1 MRSALPEPVVSDLPR
16 NPFRAR
22 DAARFGLTRARL
34 YALVSAGTLERVA
47 RGIYAPAAVGLGP
60 NATWAEAAQ
69 RVPGGVLC
77 LLTALRLNGMTT
89 QAPREVWMAI
99 GEKARRPKVGSLP
112 IRFVR
117 FSGAALREGIED
129 RDMEGATI
137 RVYNPAKTVA
147 DCFKYRN
154 TIGLEVALE
163 ALRDYW
169 HKRLGTLEE
178 LEHYA
183 AICRVA
189 KVMRPYVESL
199 VV

>member
-1 MRSALPEPVVSDLPR
+1 MRKHLPLH
-16 NPFRAR
+16 
-22 DAARFGLTRARL
+22 
-34 YALVSAGTLERVA
+34 
-47 RGIYAPAAVGLGP
+47 I
-60 NATWAEAAQ
+60 
-69 RVPGGVLC
+69 
-77 LLTALRLNGMTT
+77 
-89 QAPREVWMAI
+89 
-99 GEKARRPKVGSLP
+99 
-112 IRFVR
+112 VR
-117 FSGAALREGIED
+117 FSGAALTEGVEVREVN
-129 RDMEGATI
+129 GATI

-154 TIGLEVALE
+154 TIGLDVALE

-189 KVMRPYVESL
+189 KVIRPYIESL

>member
-1 MRSALPEPVVSDLPR
+1 MARGLFVEAGTD
-16 NPFRAR
+16 FKGR
-22 DAARFGLTRARL
+22 DA
-34 YALVSAGTLERVA
+34 LV
-47 RGIYAPAAVGLGP
+47 
-60 NATWAEAAQ
+60 EACKML
-69 RVPGGVLC
+69 PDGVLC
-77 LLTALRLNGMTT
+77 LLTALAYHEMTT
-89 QAPREVWMAI
+89 QLARSVWIAVPRGRAAPMR
-99 GEKARRPKVGSLP
+99 KHLP
-112 IRFVR
+112 LHIVR
-117 FSGAALREGIED
+117 FSGAALTEGVEVREVN
-129 RDMEGATI
+129 GATI

-154 TIGLEVALE
+154 TIGLDVALE

-189 KVMRPYVESL
+189 KVIRPYIESL